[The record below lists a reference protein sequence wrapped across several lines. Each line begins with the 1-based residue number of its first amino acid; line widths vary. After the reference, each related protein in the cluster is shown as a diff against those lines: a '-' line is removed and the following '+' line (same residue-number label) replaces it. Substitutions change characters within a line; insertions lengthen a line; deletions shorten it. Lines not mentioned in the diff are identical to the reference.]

1 MKILSPAYPHIQLG
15 LLLLRLGIGISF
27 MCHGWPKLQAGPE
40 LWEQL
45 GGAMGIWG
53 IHFAPTFW
61 GFIGSLAEFGGGLLL
76 ALGFLFRQTCV
87 ILVIQL
93 VVATS
98 SHISQGQSFS
108 EFSHALEMAIL
119 FFCWLFI
126 GPGRFSLDARLQKP
140 VAQPSEARFG

>member
-1 MKILSPAYPHIQLG
+1 MKIFSTDYPQLHLG

-27 MCHGWPKLQAGPE
+27 MCHGWPKLLAGPE

-45 GGAMGIWG
+45 GGAMGNWG

-61 GFIGSLAEFGGGLLL
+61 GFMGSLAEFGGGVLLV
-76 ALGFLFRQTCV
+76 LGLFFRITCF
-87 ILVIQL
+87 ILVIQM

-98 SHISQGQSFS
+98 SHVSQGQSFS
-108 EFSHALEMAIL
+108 EYSHALEMAIL

-126 GPGRFSLDARLQKP
+126 GPGRYSLDARMANRTVSLT
-140 VAQPSEARFG
+140 

>member
-1 MKILSPAYPHIQLG
+1 MKIFSTDYPQLHLG

-27 MCHGWPKLQAGPE
+27 MCHGWPKLLAGPE

-45 GGAMGIWG
+45 GGAMGNWG

-61 GFIGSLAEFGGGLLL
+61 GFMGSLAEFGGGLLL
-76 ALGFLFRQTCV
+76 ALGLFFRITCF
-87 ILVIQL
+87 ILVIQM

-98 SHISQGQSFS
+98 SHVSQGQSFS
-108 EFSHALEMAIL
+108 EYSHALEMAIL

-126 GPGRFSLDARLQKP
+126 GPGRYSLDARMLKRT
-140 VAQPSEARFG
+140 VSLT

>member
-1 MKILSPAYPHIQLG
+1 MKIFSTDYSQLHLG

-27 MCHGWPKLQAGPE
+27 MCHGWPKLLAGPE

-45 GGAMGIWG
+45 GGAMANWG

-61 GFIGSLAEFGGGLLL
+61 GFMGSLAEFGGGVLLV
-76 ALGFLFRQTCV
+76 LGLFFRITCF
-87 ILVIQL
+87 ILVIQM

-98 SHISQGQSFS
+98 SHVSQGQSFS
-108 EFSHALEMAIL
+108 EYSHALEMAIL

-126 GPGRFSLDARLQKP
+126 GPGRYSLDARMLK
-140 VAQPSEARFG
+140 